1 MSLAHHYWQFSRIN
15 LDTNLDYAERHSQQ
29 DELISTFTTSI
40 NKLSWSC
47 KGKQIFMPT
56 KELEYFWECSIFQWT
71 SKKHMLSYICLA
83 ISKWVANLS
92 TCTNAH

>member
-1 MSLAHHYWQFSRIN
+1 M
-15 LDTNLDYAERHSQQ
+15 
-29 DELISTFTTSI
+29 
-40 NKLSWSC
+40 SWSC

-56 KELEYFWECSIFQWT
+56 KELEYLGECSIFQWT
-71 SKKHMLSYICLA
+71 SKKYMLSYICLA